1 MTDRRPIRPLALAMM
16 SAGALALM
24 SLGACKL
31 GGSGDGSGD
40 GDGGPPARVAASE
53 AQTVSS
59 YFSIYAHGPTRV
71 MVPVAGQKAALLLDF
86 PNESKTISGT
96 GRLVVFAETASEEMI
111 EAWWNNQYSDAL
123 FADAAEPVETIS
135 LGGKLEIVSA
145 EMTGTVRPRAD
156 QSYDVMAVTYRVS
169 DVPAGRFTLEG
180 FEAETT
186 VYIMMEG
193 KRP

>member
-1 MTDRRPIRPLALAMM
+1 MGNRSIRPLTLAAIAM
-16 SAGALALM
+16 GALGLA
-24 SLGACKL
+24 GL
-31 GGSGDGSGD
+31 GGCKMGGGNSGPRVS
-40 GDGGPPARVAASE
+40 VAASQ

-71 MVPVAGQKAALLLDF
+71 MVPVEGQKAALLLDF

-96 GRLVVFAETASEEMI
+96 GRLHVFAETASEDMI

-123 FADAAEPVETIS
+123 FPDAAEPVETIS

-145 EMTGTVRPRAD
+145 EMTGTERPRED
-156 QSYDVMAVTYRVS
+156 QSYDVMAVTYRIA
-169 DVPAGRFTLEG
+169 DVPADRFTLEG
-180 FEAETT
+180 FEGETT
-186 VYIMMEG
+186 VYVMMEG